1 VQAEHNTTGWAMD
14 YIDPTKSSPDNYKVL
29 YEDDDVRLL
38 EMNLKAGE

>member
-1 VQAEHNTTGWAMD
+1 MD